1 MDGRFM
7 VIEQA
12 MGTPKGR
19 DKGLEFLKQFVEDAK
34 ASGFVAEGLKRSD
47 QPDAVVAPATPMQR

>member
-12 MGTPKGR
+12 IGTPKGR
-19 DKGLEFLKQFVEDAK
+19 ENGLEFLKGFVEDAK
-34 ASGFVAEGLKRSD
+34 ASGFVADALTRSN
-47 QPDAVVAPATPMQR
+47 QRDAAVAPPVR